1 MDILHLWCNKRK
13 ETVWSIGLTRHE
25 KRGRCVGVCRGV
37 SKGCAFVCIYA
48 DNSQGLLLSSG
59 LSIPSSESCSF
70 EHYANC
76 LFIPVCYSK

>member
-1 MDILHLWCNKRK
+1 M
-13 ETVWSIGLTRHE
+13 
-25 KRGRCVGVCRGV
+25 GVCRDV

-48 DNSQGLLLSSG
+48 DNSRGLLLSSG